1 MAARGQTLDQEV
13 HYDARDSMV
22 YDLPNER
29 VYLYGTAK
37 VAYKDLELTAERIIL
52 DLRNEE
58 AQAYGTTDSTGAPL
72 GLPAFRQEGRTITA
86 DSIRYNFRTKKGL
99 IREVRSTEDQLYAL
113 ARTSKR
119 QANGEVH
126 SRGGMLTTCDRPHP
140 HYHFA
145 VSRMMVIPGDKIV
158 TGPALMKVGPVPT
171 PLALPFG
178 LFPNQQRRT
187 AGILVPTYGNS
198 PALGY
203 FFLNGGYY
211 QPLGDRM
218 DLQLTGDIYSRGSW
232 GLRAVSRYK
241 TRYRY
246 SGSVDLSHSTLL
258 NSRPEYPDFS
268 RQRNYFLRWN
278 HLMDAKASLTD
289 RFTASVNVGTAS
301 NFTNNFNSS
310 TGDYLSNTFQSNVQ
324 WTHQW
329 SGKPYSLALGLTHSQ
344 NSLQRSF
351 TISLPTATFNVQ
363 RVFPADWFRGDHT
376 VVKRN
381 ALDNIGL
388 TWSSS
393 FDNRLTTTEDQ
404 LYLDN
409 LPVLAR
415 QMRNGIRHTGA
426 LNTSFKTRFFTVN
439 PEVRFTDR
447 MTFRSLR
454 KAYYASTDTVV
465 TDTVPTF
472 AAPFEWSAGA
482 ALTGK
487 LYGMYTF
494 RGGRIKAIRH
504 VLTPTA
510 GINYSP
516 GNDTRVS
523 GPFGPGGTESSYLP
537 YDIGIYGSPGAGR
550 TGNINLGLVQS
561 VEAKVL
567 DAKASA
573 EPTAEGPVYKKM
585 KLLEFLGATTSYN
598 LFADSLNWSPVNIST
613 RSQLFNFLN
622 VNVVSVWDPY
632 ATDTN
637 GVRIEEAQRAVNGKL
652 LRLTRGNLALGFDL
666 KSRKYGQPV
675 GGSAGADR
683 VVGEA
688 DPGKGADVNFN
699 LPWRLNVNYS
709 YDLNRLWKRD
719 VFTDQQSQSVL
730 FNGDLTF
737 FKWWKLGFSS
747 GYDLEA
753 REWTPTSLNLYWDM
767 HCWEFNL
774 NVIPLGLRKSFTVR
788 INVKASVLKD
798 LKYELVRPFGND
810 RQLLR

>member
-1 MAARGQTLDQEV
+1 M
-13 HYDARDSMV
+13 
-22 YDLPNER
+22 
-29 VYLYGTAK
+29 
-37 VAYKDLELTAERIIL
+37 
-52 DLRNEE
+52 
-58 AQAYGTTDSTGAPL
+58 
-72 GLPAFRQEGRTITA
+72 
-86 DSIRYNFRTKKGL
+86 
-99 IREVRSTEDQLYAL
+99 
-113 ARTSKR
+113 
-119 QANGEVH
+119 
-126 SRGGMLTTCDRPHP
+126 
-140 HYHFA
+140 
-145 VSRMMVIPGDKIV
+145 
-158 TGPALMKVGPVPT
+158 
-171 PLALPFG
+171 
-178 LFPNQQRRT
+178 
-187 AGILVPTYGNS
+187 
-198 PALGY
+198 
-203 FFLNGGYY
+203 
-211 QPLGDRM
+211 
-218 DLQLTGDIYSRGSW
+218 
-232 GLRAVSRYK
+232 
-241 TRYRY
+241 
-246 SGSVDLSHSTLL
+246 
-258 NSRPEYPDFS
+258 
-268 RQRNYFLRWN
+268 
-278 HLMDAKASLTD
+278 
-289 RFTASVNVGTAS
+289 
-301 NFTNNFNSS
+301 
-310 TGDYLSNTFQSNVQ
+310 
-324 WTHQW
+324 
-329 SGKPYSLALGLTHSQ
+329 
-344 NSLQRSF
+344 
-351 TISLPTATFNVQ
+351 Q

-454 KAYYASTDTVV
+454 KAYYASMDTVV

-567 DAKASA
+567 DAKATA

-598 LFADSLNWSPVNIST
+598 LFADSLNWSPVNISA

-632 ATDTN
+632 ATDAN
-637 GVRIEEAQRAVNGKL
+637 GVRIEEAQRAVDGKL

-675 GGSAGADR
+675 GGSAGSDR

-719 VFTDQQSQSVL
+719 VYTDQQSQSVL

>member
-1 MAARGQTLDQEV
+1 MAVLGQTLDQEV

-29 VYLYGTAK
+29 VYLYGAARVT
-37 VAYKDLELTAERIIL
+37 YKDLELTAARIVL
-52 DLRNEE
+52 DLGNEE
-58 AQAYGTTDSTGAPL
+58 AQAFGTSDSTGAPV
-72 GLPAFRQEGRTITA
+72 GVPAFRQEGRTITA

-99 IREVRSTEDQLYAL
+99 ISEVRSTEDQLYAL
-113 ARTSKR
+113 AHTSKR
-119 QANGEVH
+119 QESGEVH

-187 AGILVPTYGNS
+187 AGVLVPIYGNS

-211 QPLGDRM
+211 LPIGDRM

-232 GLRAVSRYK
+232 GLRAQ
-241 TRYRY
+241 TRYRSRY
-246 SGSVDLSHSTLL
+246 RYNGSLVLSHSTLL

-268 RQRNYFLRWN
+268 RQRNFFVRWN
-278 HLMDAKASLTD
+278 HQVDPKASLTD
-289 RFTASVNVGTAS
+289 RFTASVNVGTAN

-310 TGDYLSNTFQSNVQ
+310 FTDYLSNTFQSNVQ

-329 SGKPYSLALGLTHSQ
+329 TGKPYNLAVGLTHNQ

-351 TISLPTATFNVQ
+351 SISFPTATFNVQ
-363 RVFPADWFRGDHT
+363 RVFPADWFRGDRPG
-376 VVKRN
+376 VKRN

-454 KAYYASTDTVV
+454 KTYFASADTVV

-516 GNDTRVS
+516 GNDTRVT
-523 GPFGPGGTESSYLP
+523 GPFGTGGASSSYLP
-537 YDIGIYGSPGAGR
+537 YDIGIYGSPSPGR
-550 TGNINLGLVQS
+550 SGSVNLGLVQS

-567 DAKASA
+567 DTKASG
-573 EPTAEGPVYKKM
+573 EPGAEGPVYKKIR
-585 KLLEFLGATTSYN
+585 LLEFVGATASYN
-598 LFADSLNWSPVNIST
+598 LLADSLNWSPLNISA

-622 VNVVSVWDPY
+622 VNLVSVWDPY
-632 ATDTN
+632 ATDAN
-637 GVRIEEAQRAVNGKL
+637 GLRIEEAQRAVTGDL

-675 GGSAGADR
+675 GATAGSDR

-688 DPGKGADVNFN
+688 DPAKGADVNFN

-709 YDLNRLWKRD
+709 YDLNRVWRRD
-719 VFTDQQSQSVL
+719 AFSDQQSQSVL

-737 FKWWKLGFSS
+737 FRWWKLGLSS

-774 NVIPLGLRKSFTVR
+774 NVIPLGLRQSFTVR

-798 LKYELVRPFGND
+798 LKYELVKPFGND